1 MHKSYRGSEFRDK
14 FMPLS
19 LDKGHFTFGRSYI
32 DIIVIW
38 RIIKIK

>member
-19 LDKGHFTFGRSYI
+19 LDKGYFTFGRLYI

-38 RIIKIK
+38 TVIKIK

>member
-19 LDKGHFTFGRSYI
+19 LDKGHFIFGRLYI

-38 RIIKIK
+38 TVIKIK

>member
-19 LDKGHFTFGRSYI
+19 LDKGHFTFGRLYI
-32 DIIVIW
+32 DIIVICAV
-38 RIIKIK
+38 IKIK